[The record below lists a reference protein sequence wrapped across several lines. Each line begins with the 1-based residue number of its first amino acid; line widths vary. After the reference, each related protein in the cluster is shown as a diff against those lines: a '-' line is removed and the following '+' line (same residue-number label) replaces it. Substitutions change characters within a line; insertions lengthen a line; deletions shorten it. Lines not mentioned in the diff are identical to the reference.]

1 MASDNS
7 DVLLP
12 WVEKYRPKKVEEV
25 AHQEEVTAALQ
36 SAVESSN
43 HNLPHL
49 LFYGPPGT
57 GKTSLILALAKDLFG
72 PQEAGLFK
80 ERILEMNASDERG
93 INSIREKV
101 KKFAQTLVGNKTVP
115 GYPCPPFKIII
126 LDEAD
131 SMTSE
136 AQACLRRVMENYS
149 KVTRFVLICNY
160 VTRIIEPL
168 ASRCSKFRFQP
179 IAEAAHKRKLDEI
192 CAAEKVAV
200 EPGALE
206 CLMEVAEGDLRRSI
220 TLLQSTSLLH
230 EKHVTADALR
240 EVAGVAPPDLC
251 EALLRL
257 LKDRGKTI
265 TDVVAHVEALELDG
279 YGAQII
285 PQLLDAI
292 SSSPDIPDV
301 KKAKCALVLGIADAR
316 LADGVEEDLQLRWAC
331 SEMAITL
338 QAA

>member
-1 MASDNS
+1 MASDNAQAM
-7 DVLLP
+7 LP

-25 AHQEEVTAALQ
+25 AHQEEVTAALK
-36 SAVESSN
+36 SAVESSD

-72 PQEAGLFK
+72 PPEAGLVK
-80 ERILEMNASDERG
+80 ERVLEMNASDERG

-131 SMTSE
+131 SMTSD

-160 VTRIIEPL
+160 ITRIIEPL

-179 IAEAAHKRKLDEI
+179 VADAAHLKKLRDI
-192 CAAEKVAV
+192 CAAEQVQPG
-200 EPGALE
+200 PGALE
-206 CLMEVAEGDLRRSI
+206 ELVAVSEGDLRRSI

-230 EKHVTADALR
+230 AGSASAATIR
-240 EVAGVAPPDLC
+240 EVAGAVPAPLV
-251 EALLRL
+251 EALLAAM
-257 LKDRGKTI
+257 RGK
-265 TDVVAHVEALELDG
+265 D
-279 YGAQII
+279 
-285 PQLLDAI
+285 
-292 SSSPDIPDV
+292 
-301 KKAKCALVLGIADAR
+301 
-316 LADGVEEDLQLRWAC
+316 
-331 SEMAITL
+331 
-338 QAA
+338 